1 MVRVDMTVRVWKW
14 DETVR
19 NETPVYD
26 NDGNILEVLVD
37 FGAWVQV
44 TSGTDGD
51 VVVAITGEDILN
63 DADADAKDKDL
74 SVELSPVLRPGY
86 HVVTQEIKITEPN
99 EVGEAGDHP
108 VKTRYSN
115 LFSVIRGDCNE
126 DGEIDP
132 PVKMIP
138 IQRVK

>member
-1 MVRVDMTVRVWKW
+1 MDWWHGGLLRDLIKKTWRLL
-14 DETVR
+14 
-19 NETPVYD
+19 
-26 NDGNILEVLVD
+26 I
-37 FGAWVQV
+37 F
-44 TSGTDGD
+44 
-51 VVVAITGEDILN
+51 
-63 DADADAKDKDL
+63 ADADAKDKDL

-132 PVKMIP
+132 QVEMIP
-138 IQRVK
+138 IRRVK